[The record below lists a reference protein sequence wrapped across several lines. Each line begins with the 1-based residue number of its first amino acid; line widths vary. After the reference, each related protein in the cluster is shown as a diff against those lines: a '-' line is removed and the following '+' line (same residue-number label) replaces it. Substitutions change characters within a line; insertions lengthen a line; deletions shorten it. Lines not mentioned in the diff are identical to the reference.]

1 MTVTNERCAG
11 VVSGSASWEAHGSGR
26 NIRLN
31 KQSAKEVV
39 YGTSQNRRTG
49 EPANSSSDRTRGIIY
64 FSVPF
69 FGQRFAAISGT

>member
-1 MTVTNERCAG
+1 MMTVTNERCAD

-39 YGTSQNRRTG
+39 
-49 EPANSSSDRTRGIIY
+49 
-64 FSVPF
+64 
-69 FGQRFAAISGT
+69 

>member
-1 MTVTNERCAG
+1 MTVTNERCAD

-39 YGTSQNRRTG
+39 YGNQSESPDRRAG
-49 EPANSSSDRTRGIIY
+49 E
-64 FSVPF
+64 FK
-69 FGQRFAAISGT
+69 Q